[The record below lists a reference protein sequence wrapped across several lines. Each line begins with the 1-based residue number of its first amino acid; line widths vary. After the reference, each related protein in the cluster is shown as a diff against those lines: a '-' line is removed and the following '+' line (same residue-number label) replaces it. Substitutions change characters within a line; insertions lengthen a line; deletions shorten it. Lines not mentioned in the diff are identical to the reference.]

1 MHKQADTL
9 SHCAVSAV
17 HQLEGRVG
25 PPPQQQWLSRL
36 PARSL
41 PHTPCSRTPPQRS
54 PPTCGCMFCGR
65 LRVACVGDSL
75 TRGDGLHEHPPKHRV
90 PTSDMRRRNKKQ
102 FEIRQRG
109 NYPALLARLLGP
121 KADVRNFGHGGATAC
136 AGGNPPYGTVPE
148 YGAALRFRPH
158 VVLLMLGTNSD
169 VVVMQECPALW

>member
-1 MHKQADTL
+1 MRKGDHAQQVVVESGQHVVGRSGTARDVPVRQSQWPRCFFPAQAGPFMHKQADTL

-65 LRVACVGDSL
+65 LRLADPRRRTPNL
-75 TRGDGLHEHPPKHRV
+75 KHRV
-90 PTSDMRRRNKKQ
+90 PTSDMRRRNKK
-102 FEIRQRG
+102 
-109 NYPALLARLLGP
+109 RLRSDSVSYRRSSRVCSV
-121 KADVRNFGHGGATAC
+121 KAASAGWRATSVR
-136 AGGNPPYGTVPE
+136 GGNPQSAP
-148 YGAALRFRPH
+148 F
-158 VVLLMLGTNSD
+158 
-169 VVVMQECPALW
+169 